1 VITGEIIVSEGLY
14 GEIEV
19 ISGTSN
25 PALTTEICKHLR
37 VVPTPVTIKKF
48 ANQNIFVRLEQS
60 VRGKDVF
67 LIQPFGQPVN
77 DMVMELLITIDALR
91 RDSAGRIT
99 AVVPYYAYGRTDKK
113 DQPRVP
119 ITARLLAD
127 LITTAGADRFLTV
140 DLHAGQIQGFFTIPT
155 DELIAQTLFVDYVR
169 THNLHDSAVAVS
181 PDIGGVRRARLFA
194 KELRLPLAIIEKR
207 RSLEG
212 DRIKMHHLIGD
223 VDGLTCILI
232 DDEIDTAG
240 TISGAAAFLKDR
252 GAQSVI
258 AIATHPVFSEPAP
271 ERLAE
276 APFDEII
283 VSNTLP
289 ISAQAS
295 TRIGAK
301 LTQLSVGSLLGETIH
316 RIHHGLSVGA
326 MFEEQARMKTF
337 FG

>member
-1 VITGEIIVSEGLY
+1 MSEGLY

-25 PALTTEICKHLR
+25 PVLSTEICDYLR
-37 VVPTPVTIKKF
+37 VVPTQITIKKF

-60 VRGKDVF
+60 IRGKDVF

-155 DELIAQTLFVDYVR
+155 DELTARFLLTGYIR
-169 THNLHDSAVAVS
+169 TRGLHENAVVVS
-181 PDIGGVRRARLFA
+181 PDIGGVRRARHFA
-194 KELRLPLAIIEKR
+194 EALQLPLAIIEKR
-207 RSLEG
+207 RSVDG
-212 DRIKMHHLIGD
+212 DRTKIYHLIGE
-223 VDGLTCILI
+223 VSGHTCFLV

-240 TISGAAAFLKDR
+240 TICNAAAFLKEN
-252 GAQSVI
+252 GAQDII
-258 AIATHPVFSEPAP
+258 AVTTHPVFSEPAAD
-271 ERLAE
+271 RLAA
-276 APFDEII
+276 APISKVI
-283 VSNTLP
+283 VTNTLP
-289 ISAQAS
+289 IEPDVRA
-295 TRIGAK
+295 RLGDK
-301 LTQLSVGSLLGETIH
+301 LIQLSVAPLLGETIR

-326 MFEEQARMKTF
+326 IFWE
-337 FG
+337 

>member
-1 VITGEIIVSEGLY
+1 MNVSEGLY

-25 PALTTEICKHLR
+25 PALTAEICDYLR
-37 VVPTPVTIKKF
+37 VVPAQITVKKF

-60 VRGKDVF
+60 IRGKDVF

-127 LITTAGADRFLTV
+127 LITVAGADRFLTV

-155 DELIAQTLFVDYVR
+155 DELIARPILAHYIREQ
-169 THNLHDSAVAVS
+169 NLHANAVVVS
-181 PDIGGVRRARLFA
+181 PDIGGVRRARHFA
-194 KELRLPLAIIEKR
+194 ETLQLPLAIIEKR

-212 DRIKMHHLIGD
+212 ERTKIFNLIGD
-223 VDGLTCILI
+223 AAGRRCFLI

-240 TISGAAAFLKDR
+240 TISSAAAFLKEH
-252 GAQSVI
+252 GAEDVL
-258 AIATHPVFSEPAP
+258 AVATHPVFSEPAAD
-271 ERLAE
+271 RLA
-276 APFDEII
+276 ASPISK
-283 VSNTLP
+283 VVVTNTLP
-289 ISAQAS
+289 IAPDVHE
-295 TRIGAK
+295 RLGEK
-301 LTQLSVGSLLGETIH
+301 LVVLSVASLLGETIH
-316 RIHHGLSVGA
+316 RIHQGLSVGA
-326 MFEEQARMKTF
+326 IFRE
-337 FG
+337 

>member
-1 VITGEIIVSEGLY
+1 MSEGLY

-25 PALTTEICKHLR
+25 PALTTEICDYLR
-37 VVPTPVTIKKF
+37 VVPAQVTIKKF

-60 VRGKDVF
+60 IRGKDVF

-127 LITTAGADRFLTV
+127 LITVAGADRFLTV

-155 DELIAQTLFVDYVR
+155 DELIARPLLADYIR
-169 THNLHDSAVAVS
+169 ERNLHENAVVVS
-181 PDIGGVRRARLFA
+181 PDIGGVRRARHFA
-194 KELRLPLAIIEKR
+194 EGLQLPLAIIEKR

-212 DRIKMHHLIGD
+212 DRTKIFNLIGEA
-223 VDGLTCILI
+223 VGRRCFLV

-240 TISGAAAFLKDR
+240 TICNAGAFLVEH
-252 GAQSVI
+252 GAQDVI
-258 AIATHPVFSEPAP
+258 AVATHPVFSEPAADRLADAP
-271 ERLAE
+271 ISKVIVTNTLAIAPDVNERLG
-276 APFDEII
+276 D
-283 VSNTLP
+283 
-289 ISAQAS
+289 
-295 TRIGAK
+295 K
-301 LTQLSVGSLLGETIH
+301 LVQLSVAPLLGETIH

-326 MFEEQARMKTF
+326 IFRE
-337 FG
+337 